1 MVEISPIIVLI
12 YNPMTISP
20 GGAYGPV
27 YQNSIIV
34 AARFNPAPG
43 VIDIDPVVV
52 TVIMSDPSNVFPP
65 FLVVCAEFMV
75 KSAAMTLFNNPL
87 AQIKIL
93 IPVKILRL

>member
-65 FLVVCAEFMV
+65 FSVVYAEFMV
-75 KSAAMTLFNNPL
+75 KSSAITIFDNPL
-87 AQIKIL
+87 AQIRMMIH
-93 IPVKILRL
+93 VKIMR